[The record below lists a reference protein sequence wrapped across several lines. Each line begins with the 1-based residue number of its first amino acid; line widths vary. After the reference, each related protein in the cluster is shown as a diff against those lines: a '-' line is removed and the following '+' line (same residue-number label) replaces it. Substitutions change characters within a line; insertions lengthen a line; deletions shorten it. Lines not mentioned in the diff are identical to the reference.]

1 MLVVVL
7 LLLAWLFDSWDIIL
21 FRNLALLIIVILAIF
36 DFVRSRIY
44 KKKIT
49 PTMDF
54 IISCCFL
61 TNRYSGIDGYE
72 IGAVGKNL
80 RNRFRM
86 RRALRG
92 PWGIKNKKGFY
103 NTIKWLQEEGR
114 NKECMQQIQQFHEN
128 PEGLTNKGI
137 LERIDERY
145 QGIGIIAWDLC
156 RLCNIVTWGTVAGYI
171 KYKDAISICVK
182 AGRIL
187 QANFNSWDDMI
198 NNYLLGYRYWCGEES
213 KMKERKKMYEALKEN
228 PKSKL
233 YKVDFHVYLDEN
245 DVIKQR
251 RTFF

>member
-92 PWGIKNKKGFY
+92 PWGIKNKRDSIIPLSGFRKRDI
-103 NTIKWLQEEGR
+103 TR
-114 NKECMQQIQQFHEN
+114 NACSRYSSFM
-128 PEGLTNKGI
+128 
-137 LERIDERY
+137 RIR
-145 QGIGIIAWDLC
+145 
-156 RLCNIVTWGTVAGYI
+156 
-171 KYKDAISICVK
+171 KD
-182 AGRIL
+182 
-187 QANFNSWDDMI
+187 
-198 NNYLLGYRYWCGEES
+198 
-213 KMKERKKMYEALKEN
+213 
-228 PKSKL
+228 
-233 YKVDFHVYLDEN
+233 
-245 DVIKQR
+245 
-251 RTFF
+251 